1 MTVERL
7 AGILRDLN
15 LEPTELDILDTLW
28 LARYIDAPA
37 GAATPQ
43 QAVDA
48 TVVTKSGHRP
58 RRRRCSRVDA
68 GAAGTDEFSL
78 DTAPRAAGPE
88 HSLHLRPAADWPG
101 ARGQRAV
108 EIRAPAVPAL
118 PGHLDLARA
127 LRPFKR
133 RVPSH
138 HEVVVDEQATAARI
152 ADAGLWVPSLRPASA
167 RWLELALVIDGYES
181 MSIWR
186 ELVNELRG
194 LLERLGGFRDV
205 RSWILD
211 HPKDDPGRIALRKRP
226 DSPLRSAR
234 ELIDPGGRRVVIV
247 VSDCLGPIW
256 RTQAAQRVL
265 TDWATRGPV
274 AIVQPLPQRL
284 WSHSHARPT
293 PVRLHAA
300 QSGSANAALTW
311 KPTDSF
317 ASGRSARAVPIP
329 VLQLDPV
336 WLASWGKLIAATGTV
351 GMEAMAIFAGD
362 AAASAEPQLVGDT
375 PVRPHERVQRF
386 RATASPQAVRLAEC
400 LAAAPITLRIIRL
413 VQEAML
419 GTTKQSHLAE
429 VFLGGLLYRIGPD
442 SDLDA
447 EDVQYDFLP
456 EVRDILL
463 RRLDRTDAVRIL
475 YEVSNYIG
483 VHFGQARD
491 FKALLT
497 GADISGDYLV
507 QASSRPFAV
516 VAEHVLRSLG
526 GRYADSAD
534 RLATVLAN
542 VHTELVAEQEPRE
555 AATREA
561 MPPVD
566 GEQSATPATQ
576 PVIGTWSSV
585 RSRRQP
591 LVCPY
596 CYSAF
601 HERDILFRCEGRT
614 GVSGTPCRRVVDQV
628 LEQTMHQSAQMFPV
642 FAARGRS
649 NSAVCPNCH
658 SPSRTQV
665 CPGCHSRLPATF
677 RTVQGRLIAL
687 VGPSQA
693 GKTMFMTVMVHELR
707 HRVGEQLNSSTGGAD
722 DRSEERFAR
731 DYEAPL
737 YSQRELLPP
746 TTTAGQVYVAP
757 LVFRFTMPPSRLRQ
771 QPQQLLL
778 SFADSAGE
786 DLATPG
792 KTDQMIRYLSAAD
805 GVIVLV
811 DPLQLPAVRHLMHRG
826 ATLPVPQYGDAEPVG
841 AVAKITKLFLE
852 GDRRSGL
859 IDKPVAVVMT
869 KLDMLWDLLPAD
881 SPLRSPEPQG
891 GLRDGSDSTAVDAQV
906 QQLLDGW
913 GAGELNRLIRY
924 NYSQT
929 SFFGVSALG
938 AAPTPDNRISHV
950 GVQPYRV
957 MDPFLWLL
965 TKFNFIRR

>member
-58 RRRRCSRVDA
+58 PSPQVLQGDA

-534 RLATVLAN
+534 RLYWRTSIPSLWLSRS
-542 VHTELVAEQEPRE
+542 HERLPRGKQCRQWTASNRQLPQPSRSSAHGQAC
-555 AATREA
+555 AAAASR
-561 MPPVD
+561 
-566 GEQSATPATQ
+566 
-576 PVIGTWSSV
+576 SSV
-585 RSRRQP
+585 
-591 LVCPY
+591 
-596 CYSAF
+596 
-601 HERDILFRCEGRT
+601 
-614 GVSGTPCRRVVDQV
+614 
-628 LEQTMHQSAQMFPV
+628 
-642 FAARGRS
+642 
-649 NSAVCPNCH
+649 
-658 SPSRTQV
+658 
-665 CPGCHSRLPATF
+665 
-677 RTVQGRLIAL
+677 LIATA
-687 VGPSQA
+687 PSTNETFSSGAKDARECQVRLA
-693 GKTMFMTVMVHELR
+693 GVWWTKSWNRRCTRVLR
-707 HRVGEQLNSSTGGAD
+707 CFPCLPLEAVRTAQCARIVIRRAGLK
-722 DRSEERFAR
+722 FAR
-731 DYEAPL
+731 DATVGC
-737 YSQRELLPP
+737 PP
-746 TTTAGQVYVAP
+746 RSA
-757 LVFRFTMPPSRLRQ
+757 RF
-771 QPQQLLL
+771 
-778 SFADSAGE
+778 
-786 DLATPG
+786 
-792 KTDQMIRYLSAAD
+792 KAA
-805 GVIVLV
+805 
-811 DPLQLPAVRHLMHRG
+811 
-826 ATLPVPQYGDAEPVG
+826 
-841 AVAKITKLFLE
+841 
-852 GDRRSGL
+852 
-859 IDKPVAVVMT
+859 
-869 KLDMLWDLLPAD
+869 
-881 SPLRSPEPQG
+881 
-891 GLRDGSDSTAVDAQV
+891 
-906 QQLLDGW
+906 
-913 GAGELNRLIRY
+913 
-924 NYSQT
+924 
-929 SFFGVSALG
+929 
-938 AAPTPDNRISHV
+938 
-950 GVQPYRV
+950 
-957 MDPFLWLL
+957 
-965 TKFNFIRR
+965 